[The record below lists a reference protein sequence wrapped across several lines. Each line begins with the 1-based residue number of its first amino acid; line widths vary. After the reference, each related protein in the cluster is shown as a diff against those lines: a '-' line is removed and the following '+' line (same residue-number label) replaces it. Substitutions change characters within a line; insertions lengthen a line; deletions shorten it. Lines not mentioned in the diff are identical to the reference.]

1 MSADEFGSTIDVHM
15 ETMHILWGPIINVSI
30 ILGIYTYRR
39 YAVIS
44 HIVISA
50 FVGIFSL
57 AISLNIPGSSGYADP
72 TDDVYTH

>member
-1 MSADEFGSTIDVHM
+1 
-15 ETMHILWGPIINVSI
+15 MHILWGPIINVSI

-50 FVGIFSL
+50 FVGILSL
-57 AISLNIPGSSGYADP
+57 AISLNIPATRGYADP
-72 TDDVYTH
+72 ADKAYPH